1 MECFTKQN
9 HDLDEQLCQRD
20 VGPNSH
26 GEKQEGTNAKRRDQ
40 EGLEDSNASSR
51 QEWQDIICP
60 PVAKTAPLH
69 IVAEM
74 QMMKE

>member
-51 QEWQDIICP
+51 QE
-60 PVAKTAPLH
+60 
-69 IVAEM
+69 
-74 QMMKE
+74 